1 MARASKGPNRARRKQ
16 GERTECR
23 RRGAVAASASAAVAA
38 AGCRVGVCR
47 HVHKRGEAQLH
58 RHQRRAGHAIEPDR
72 LKHEPHRT
80 QRQDGRWQPV
90 CVDLPR
96 RVERRPL
103 DGRHVERHV
112 AARHE
117 RSGGDPRLDAPGS
130 RHTQRERCTCRR
142 RWWEKQQPQTGQ
154 RRCGGGHAANR
165 DAADGAQ
172 RAKRRRHETRPGLIL
187 APRSHEDRCEQR
199 RRIRRGCRT
208 PRKKTPSGAQD
219 GTP

>member
-1 MARASKGPNRARRKQ
+1 LARASKGPNRARRKQ

-58 RHQRRAGHAIEPDR
+58 RHQRRTGHAIEPDR

-142 RWWEKQQPQTGQ
+142 RWWDGRCEIWPWAAPRRLPQSRILPRTLPFFWVFVFFFEKSCSS
-154 RRCGGGHAANR
+154 RGGHR
-165 DAADGAQ
+165 
-172 RAKRRRHETRPGLIL
+172 L
-187 APRSHEDRCEQR
+187 A
-199 RRIRRGCRT
+199 RGHT
-208 PRKKTPSGAQD
+208 LLV
-219 GTP
+219 